1 MGGRGSYY
9 GTSRKSSV
17 ISVDEW
23 RKRRETW
30 KNRDYMKQEERP
42 KESPFMQQKKLKTL
56 LESEKNANKRRAL
69 EQSLANYKKSLEKPK
84 STTNEKQYKTSPE
97 IEGLRN
103 QASRAH
109 DEYIRLSNLA
119 GYTSSWSNAK
129 VKQAQRV
136 AEFSGQKFDAQEY
149 AKQIKKQQKARE
161 KEYSKVRKQYHDL
174 IAQIKRL
181 GGKTSDL

>member
-9 GTSRKSSV
+9 GKSRKSSV
-17 ISVDEW
+17 ISVEEW
-23 RKRRETW
+23 SKRRETW

-42 KESPFMQQKKLKTL
+42 KESPFMQKKKLKSL
-56 LESEKNANKRRAL
+56 LENEKNANKRRAL

-84 STTNEKQYKTSPE
+84 SATNERQYKTSPE

-109 DEYIRLSNLA
+109 DEYMRLANLA

-136 AEFSGQKFDAQEY
+136 AEFNGQKFDAQEY

-181 GGKTSDL
+181 GGKTIDL

>member
-9 GTSRKSSV
+9 GKSSKSNV
-17 ISVDEW
+17 ISVEEW
-23 RKRRETW
+23 KKRRETW
-30 KNRDYMKQEERP
+30 QNKDGMKQEERP
-42 KESPFMQQKKLKTL
+42 KESPYLQQKKLKSL
-56 LESEKNANKRRAL
+56 LESEKDANKRRAI

-84 STTNEKQYKTSPE
+84 STSNEKQYKNSPE

-119 GYTSSWSNAK
+119 GYTTSWSNAK
-129 VKQAQRV
+129 VRQAQRI

-149 AKQIKKQQKARE
+149 AKQIKKQQKDRE

-181 GGKTSDL
+181 GGKTIDL